1 MKNRPNIDLARGFVT
16 PLQWVA
22 PASQRVRHLAPGRR
36 SGFLRTSW
44 IWRAMYPPRSVLVA
58 PVLESCRRDV
68 GPRAGTL
75 RRSTRSL
82 QVTAATWPRCARPL
96 QIMLVSRRNAER
108 VDDVAARG
116 RSRLERVAHL
126 APVGRSS
133 SSTRPMIIFY
143 FFLNHNAPKHLQSLH
158 STLQH
163 LIKTMHAIWTLKMPN
178 S

>member
-1 MKNRPNIDLARGFVT
+1 MPSGYVTSLPYPAPDSIVFLDFSARL
-16 PLQWVA
+16 PC
-22 PASQRVRHLAPGRR
+22 PAAS
-36 SGFLRTSW
+36 
-44 IWRAMYPPRSVLVA
+44 
-58 PVLESCRRDV
+58 
-68 GPRAGTL
+68 PRAE
-75 RRSTRSL
+75 SSSESL
-82 QVTAATWPRCARPL
+82 SRGATSRPRCARPL
-96 QIMLVSRRNAER
+96 QIILVSRRNAER

-158 STLQH
+158 RTLQH
-163 LIKTMHAIWTLKMPN
+163 LIRTMHAIWTLKMPN